1 MVETDVNSGPVIL
14 CSCQVHG
21 EGGSRSRA
29 PEPGQVWGEHR
40 DTQRP
45 KTKATLLHE
54 SNLYC
59 LNTSLE
65 AEAERGTGGEREKDR
80 RKAARRPW
88 RDSSV
93 PFFFFLVKTSMKG
106 KRGGMREESS
116 KNKQQ

>member
-45 KTKATLLHE
+45 TLLHE

-106 KRGGMREESS
+106 KRGGMREKSS